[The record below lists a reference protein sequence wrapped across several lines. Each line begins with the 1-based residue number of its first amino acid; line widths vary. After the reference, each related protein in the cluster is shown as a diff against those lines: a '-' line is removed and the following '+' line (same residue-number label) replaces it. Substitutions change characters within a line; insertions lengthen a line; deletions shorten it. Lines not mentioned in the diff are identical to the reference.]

1 MDDDIELSPEMRSWI
16 ASETAAV
23 RVSAERRS
31 AGGSRAGFAVD
42 IQREDGVE
50 EALWLRMDLGYGPL
64 SNTPFTL
71 RREAAVYR
79 ALQGTAVRVPYLVA
93 VHPTQEAFL
102 MHRIEGRNW
111 FSEIKDPE
119 REVAI
124 ASDFMAQIAALHKI
138 DPSTL
143 DLPGFDPQRP
153 VSAYIEDEIDIWERV
168 HLDGAA
174 EREPIVVMAAA
185 WLRRHLPDDTGTS
198 VVFVQGDTGPGNFMY
213 QDDHVAVVLDWE
225 NAHFGDFHDD
235 LAWIY
240 VRDLQERF
248 TYLPARL
255 AEYERQ
261 SGHRVDVHRLRYFIV
276 LAQMRCAIGTL
287 NALSVQDA
295 RGEMANHLIYSAL
308 HLRMLAEAL
317 AGANEIHVSDA
328 RPLADECPATAWT
341 WLYEVALQEL
351 RDVVVPG
358 LANNAFANRR
368 AKGVAR
374 MLKALEDNDRL
385 GEALEKAE
393 LADLRKLLDG
403 GVENTRDG
411 RSMLCHAVSTGVLD
425 ELEGI
430 RYGLRYVNRRTELLR
445 RAMGDLAN
453 RHYSPVR
460 VDREGPG

>member
-1 MDDDIELSPEMRSWI
+1 
-16 ASETAAV
+16 
-23 RVSAERRS
+23 
-31 AGGSRAGFAVD
+31 
-42 IQREDGVE
+42 
-50 EALWLRMDLGYGPL
+50 
-64 SNTPFTL
+64 
-71 RREAAVYR
+71 
-79 ALQGTAVRVPYLVA
+79 
-93 VHPTQEAFL
+93 
-102 MHRIEGRNW
+102 
-111 FSEIKDPE
+111 
-119 REVAI
+119 
-124 ASDFMAQIAALHKI
+124 
-138 DPSTL
+138 
-143 DLPGFDPQRP
+143 
-153 VSAYIEDEIDIWERV
+153 
-168 HLDGAA
+168 
-174 EREPIVVMAAA
+174 
-185 WLRRHLPDDTGTS
+185 
-198 VVFVQGDTGPGNFMY
+198 
-213 QDDHVAVVLDWE
+213 
-225 NAHFGDFHDD
+225 
-235 LAWIY
+235 
-240 VRDLQERF
+240 
-248 TYLPARL
+248 
-255 AEYERQ
+255 
-261 SGHRVDVHRLRYFIV
+261 
-276 LAQMRCAIGTL
+276 MRCAIGTL

>member
-1 MDDDIELSPEMRSWI
+1 MDDDSELSSEMRNWI
-16 ASETAAV
+16 ASETGAV
-23 RVSAERRS
+23 HVVAERRS
-31 AGGSRAGFAVD
+31 AGGSRAGYAVD

-71 RREAAVYR
+71 RREASVYR
-79 ALQGTAVRVPYLVA
+79 ALQGTDVRIPSLVA

-119 REVAI
+119 RAVAI
-124 ASDFMAQIAALHKI
+124 ASDFMAQVAGIHRI
-138 DPSTL
+138 DPRTL
-143 DLPGFDPQRP
+143 HLSEFDPQKP
-153 VSAYIEDEIDIWERV
+153 VSAYVEDEIDIWERV
-168 HLDGAA
+168 HLDSTTD
-174 EREPIVVMAAA
+174 REPIVLMAAA
-185 WLRRHLPDDTGTS
+185 WLRCHVPDDTGTS

-213 QDDHVAVVLDWE
+213 KDDHVAVVLDWE

-248 TYLPARL
+248 TYLPDRL
-255 AEYERQ
+255 ADYERQ
-261 SGHRVDVHRLRYFIV
+261 SGNRVDVRRLRYFIV
-276 LAQMRCAIGTL
+276 LAQMRCAVGTL
-287 NALSVQDA
+287 NALAVQDA

-317 AGANEIHVSDA
+317 AGANEIDIPDPE
-328 RPLADECPATAWT
+328 PLADECPATAWT

-351 RDVVVPG
+351 REVVVPG
-358 LANNAFANRR
+358 LAGNAFANRR

-374 MLKALEDNDRL
+374 MVKVLEENDRL
-385 GEALEKAE
+385 GDAVEKAE
-393 LADLRKLLDG
+393 LADLRTVLG
-403 GVENTRDG
+403 AGVQDIRGG
-411 RSMLCHAVSTGVLD
+411 RSKLCQAVSTGSLD

-445 RAMGDLAN
+445 TAMGDLAN
-453 RHYSPVR
+453 RHYSPVC
-460 VDREGPG
+460 VGREGTE